1 MKAQRARVRELLE
14 ERDFR
19 TLLTGQF
26 IAQAA
31 DGFAQATLANVL
43 VLEPLNADT
52 PHQVLYLFALTLLPY
67 SLIAPFMGVFVD
79 RWPRRTLMT
88 TTNVIRGAMLVTLPL
103 WERGLPG
110 DIGLYASM
118 LLLLSMGRLFLTTK
132 SALLPVLLHEHHLLR
147 GNAISSGGGMI
158 AALVGGA
165 IGLFGSGALGRSTAF
180 VLSGLMYVGAGFV
193 IARLSGRFSHKH
205 QHARNVGGA
214 IGDIARELWE
224 GIRAIWVEAHA
235 RLALIGI
242 FLVRTI
248 GMFVFIAVVLVIKD
262 VFPERSQEFGR
273 LSISALALGA
283 AGAGAFVGAVTAP
296 HTGRR
301 LEKGGMILFG
311 FVVSG
316 IGVVALGGVHHVV
329 ALLALTFIGGY
340 GGFVTKVAVDAQ
352 IQEVLPDELRGRA
365 FAFYDILFNMASVV
379 AGVLMVM
386 TESLSLRPTLFVT
399 GLVTLIAAALL
410 GRAMHGAGI
419 ELTTSS
425 EASEQPA

>member
-1 MKAQRARVRELLE
+1 MRAQSARVRELLRE
-14 ERDFR
+14 PDFR
-19 TLLTGQF
+19 TLLIGQF

-52 PHQVLYLFALTLLPY
+52 PNQVLYLFALTLLPY

-79 RWPRRTLMT
+79 RWPRRSLMT
-88 TTNVIRGAMLVTLPL
+88 WTNGIRGVLLATLPL
-103 WERGLPG
+103 WERALPG
-110 DIGLYASM
+110 DVGMYAAM
-118 LLLLSMGRLFLTTK
+118 LLLLSLGRLFLTTK

-165 IGLFGSGALGRSTAF
+165 IGLFGSGAFGTSTAF
-180 VLSGLMYVGAGFV
+180 VLAGLMYVAAGGF
-193 IARLSGRFSHKH
+193 IRRLSQPFAHVHK
-205 QHARNVGGA
+205 HARNVSA
-214 IGDIARELWE
+214 AFGDVARELFE
-224 GIRAIWVEAHA
+224 GVRAIWIELHA

-248 GMFVFIAVVLVIKD
+248 GMFVFISVVLVIKD

-283 AGAGAFVGAVTAP
+283 AGAGAFLGAVTAP
-296 HTGRR
+296 RTGRR
-301 LEKGGMILFG
+301 LEKGGLILFG
-311 FVVSG
+311 FAVSG
-316 IGVVALGGVHHVV
+316 VGVVALGGVHHVV

-365 FAFYDILFNMASVV
+365 FALYDILFNLASVV
-379 AGVLMVM
+379 AGVLMVA
-386 TESLSLRPTLFVT
+386 TQSLSLRPTLFVT
-399 GLVTLIAAALL
+399 GLVTIAAAALL
-410 GRAMHGAGI
+410 GRTMAGAGI
-419 ELTTSS
+419 ELVTSS
-425 EASEQPA
+425 EASGQPA